1 MSENIALSPESYGQR
16 LIAQKKKL
24 LPALTAAIESR
35 DDARREK
42 LQMAVTA
49 ITEALTFFKQ
59 SYRNEMACRKGA
71 LAALGKMQNMLDKA
85 DYDLACVGVQANAST
100 AEAEQVF
107 DKLVGKG
114 GKVGA
119 FAAYHS
125 GRLAECRM
133 DFSRAAVRFDKAIE
147 LDKSN
152 IHYLKAAGLLARK
165 MYQHKKALA
174 CFSAMEKLLLGKEG
188 AGAELA
194 VAQREICCTALLSGQ
209 SGPAMEYCKKA
220 MNGIAKHLGKTHPE
234 LGICWFLLGQLQE
247 SQGEYEKAEAPYKQA
262 LAIMEKSDNDMVL
275 AGILDKLSRL
285 HMELEAEFEAVPL
298 LERLLK
304 IKTKS
309 PQPDLAGIIIIY
321 NHLAEASRICGN
333 YDRSEEFYKQALAVT
348 QKLRGK
354 DHPAVG
360 SIYQELAKLCDR
372 QRKKEEAKQYNELAA
387 ALFQRVLEAQ
397 EAAAAAAGGQS
408 EDRLTL

>member
-35 DDARREK
+35 DDSRREK

-59 SYRNEMACRKGA
+59 SYRNEMACRKAA
-71 LAALGKMQNMLDKA
+71 LAALGKLQNMLGKD
-85 DYDLACVGVQANAST
+85 DYDLACVSVQANAST

-107 DKLVGKG
+107 DKLVAKG
-114 GKVGA
+114 GKVAA
-119 FAAYHS
+119 FAAFHS

-133 DFSRAAVRFDKAIE
+133 DFSRAAVRFDKAVE

-152 IHYLKAAGLLARK
+152 IHYLKAAGLLARR

-174 CFSAMEKLLLGKEG
+174 CFSMIEKLLVQKGEDS
-188 AGAELA
+188 AELA
-194 VAQREICCTALLSGQ
+194 IARREICCTALLSGQ
-209 SGPAMEYCKKA
+209 SGPAMDYCKKA
-220 MNGIAKHLGKTHPE
+220 MNGIAKHLGKSHPE

-247 SQGEYEKAEAPYKQA
+247 SQGEYEKADAPYKQA
-262 LAIMEKSDNDMVL
+262 LAIMEKTDNDMVL
-275 AGILDKLSRL
+275 AGILDKLARL

-309 PQPDLAGIIIIY
+309 PQPDLAGLIIIY
-321 NHLAEASRICGN
+321 TQLAEASRICGN
-333 YDRSEEFYKQALAVT
+333 YDRSEEFYKQSLAVT

-372 QRKKEEAKQYNELAA
+372 QRKKDEAKQYNEMAA
-387 ALFQRVLEAQ
+387 AIFKRVLEAQ

>member
-16 LIAQKKKL
+16 LIAQKKKF

-35 DDARREK
+35 DDSRREK
-42 LQMAVTA
+42 LQQAVTA
-49 ITEALTFFKQ
+49 ITESLTFFKQ

-85 DYDLACVGVQANAST
+85 DYDLACVGVQANVST

-107 DKLVGKG
+107 DKLVAKG

-119 FAAYHS
+119 FAVYHS

-174 CFSAMEKLLLGKEG
+174 CFSAIEKLLLQKGEET
-188 AGAELA
+188 AELA
-194 VAQREICCTALLSGQ
+194 VARRELASTALLSGQ

-275 AGILDKLSRL
+275 AGVLDKLARL
-285 HMELEAEFEAVPL
+285 RMELESEFEAVPL

-309 PQPDLAGIIIIY
+309 PQPDLAGLIIIY
-321 NHLAEASRICGN
+321 TQLAEASRICGN
-333 YDRSEEFYKQALAVT
+333 YDRSEEFYKQSLDVT

-360 SIYQELAKLCDR
+360 SIYQELAKLCER
-372 QRKKEEAKQYNELAA
+372 QRKKEEAKQYNEQAA
-387 ALFQRVLEAQ
+387 ALFKSVLEAQ

>member
-1 MSENIALSPESYGQR
+1 VSETIALSPESYGQR

-24 LPALTAAIESR
+24 LPALTAAIESH

-42 LQMAVTA
+42 LQLAVTA

-59 SYRNEMACRKGA
+59 SYRNEVSCRKRS
-71 LAALGKMQNMLDKA
+71 LAALEKMRNLLDKA
-85 DYDLACVGVQANAST
+85 DYELACVGVQANAST

-107 DKLVGKG
+107 DKLVAKG
-114 GKVGA
+114 GKIGA
-119 FAAYHS
+119 FAVYQS

-152 IHYLKAAGLLARK
+152 IHYLKAAGLLART
-165 MYQHKKALA
+165 MYQHKKALT
-174 CFSAMEKLLLGKEG
+174 CFSAIEKQLAQGEESP
-188 AGAELA
+188 ELA
-194 VAQREICCTALLSGQ
+194 IARREIAYTALLSGQ
-209 SGPAMEYCKKA
+209 SGPAGEYYKKA
-220 MNGIAKHLGKTHPE
+220 MNGIGKLLGKEHE
-234 LGICWFLLGQLQE
+234 EMGICWFQIGLLQE
-247 SQGEYEKAEAPYKQA
+247 SLGQYEQAEGPYKKA
-262 LAIMEKSDNDMVL
+262 LAIMEKTGNDLVL
-275 AGILDKLSRL
+275 AEILDKLARL

-309 PQPDLAGIIIIY
+309 PQPDLAGLIIIY

-333 YDRSEEFYKQALAVT
+333 YDRSEEFYKQALTVT

-360 SIYQELAKLCDR
+360 SIYQELAKLCER
-372 QRKKEEAKQYNELAA
+372 QRKKEEATTYKEMAA

-397 EAAAAAAGGQS
+397 EAAAGGQN
-408 EDRLTL
+408 EARLTL

>member
-1 MSENIALSPESYGQR
+1 VSENIALSPESYGQR
-16 LIAQKKKL
+16 LIAQKRKL

-42 LQMAVTA
+42 LQLAVTA

-59 SYRNEMACRKGA
+59 SYRNEMACRKSA
-71 LAALGKMQNMLDKA
+71 LAGLGKMQNMLEKA
-85 DYDLACVGVQANAST
+85 DFDLACVGVQANAST

-107 DKLVGKG
+107 DKLVAKG

-119 FAAYHS
+119 FAAFHS

-133 DFSRAAVRFDKAIE
+133 DFSRAAIRFDKAIE
-147 LDKSN
+147 LDRSN

-174 CFSAMEKLLLGKEG
+174 CFSEIDKLLTIKGEESV
-188 AGAELA
+188 ELA
-194 VAQREICCTALLSGQ
+194 IARREIAYTTLLSGQ
-209 SGPAMEYCKKA
+209 PAQAGVYYKQAMSGLSKL
-220 MNGIAKHLGKTHPE
+220 LGKNDPE
-234 LGICWFLLGQLQE
+234 VGICWFQLGLLQE
-247 SQGEYEKAEAPYKQA
+247 SQGQYEKAEGPYKQA
-262 LAIMEKSDNDMVL
+262 LAIMEKTDNDMIM
-275 AGILDKLSRL
+275 AGILDKLARL

-309 PQPDLAGIIIIY
+309 PQPDLAGVIIIY
-321 NHLAEASRICGN
+321 NHLAEASRVCGN

-372 QRKKEEAKQYNELAA
+372 QRKKEEAKQYNEMAS
-387 ALFQRVLEAQ
+387 ALFKRVLEAQ
-397 EAAAAAAGGQS
+397 EAAAGGQS
-408 EDRLTL
+408 QDRLTL

>member
-1 MSENIALSPESYGQR
+1 VSNIALSPESYGQR

-24 LPALTAAIESR
+24 LPALTAAIETR
-35 DDARREK
+35 DDSRREK

-59 SYRNEMACRKGA
+59 SYRNEIACRKSA
-71 LAALGKMQNMLDKA
+71 LTALTKMQNMLDKA
-85 DYDLACVGVQANAST
+85 DYDLASVGLQANAST

-114 GKVGA
+114 GKIGA
-119 FAAYHS
+119 FAAFHS
-125 GRLAECRM
+125 GRLSECRM

-174 CFSAMEKLLLGKEG
+174 CFSAIEKLLVQKGEES
-188 AGAELA
+188 AELA
-194 VAQREICCTALLSGQ
+194 LAWREIACTALLSGQ
-209 SGPAMEYCKKA
+209 PGPAGEYCKKA
-220 MNGIAKHLGKTHPE
+220 MNGIAKQLGKEHAEMGT
-234 LGICWFLLGQLQE
+234 CWFLLGQLQE
-247 SQGEYEKAEAPYKQA
+247 SQGQYEKAEGPYKQA
-262 LAIMEKSDNDMVL
+262 LAIMEKSDNDLVL
-275 AGILDKLSRL
+275 AGILDKLARL
-285 HMELEAEFEAVPL
+285 HMELEAEFEAIPL

-309 PQPDLAGIIIIY
+309 PQPDLASLIIIY

-333 YDRSEEFYKQALAVT
+333 YDRSEEFYKQALIVT

-372 QRKKEEAKQYNELAA
+372 QRKKDEAKQYAEMAS
-387 ALFQRVLEAQ
+387 ALFKRVLEAQ
-397 EAAAAAAGGQS
+397 EAQEAAAGGQT
-408 EDRLTL
+408 EARLTL